1 MADLPGPIR
10 DFIDALTDE
19 LLAPAFML
27 VSDEG
32 GLNYWGGALSS
43 YGIGRLKENMQVGNE
58 IPFLVGLLPLDSGN
72 VFLPKVQTS
81 PQVFADV
88 YLFRRNEGT
97 WILLLDATDD
107 VKKRQALQQ
116 RTYDISLRA
125 AELEHEGRTLYDA
138 NSRLSESVKEQTIEL
153 SQTVVRLQQE
163 LAEGR
168 QREQALSVSELRF
181 RSLFDSNV
189 MGIVY
194 FDSFGNIFEANDA
207 FLQLLG
213 YSRDDLK
220 QGLLTLDRIAPI
232 ASEVGSSSQQ
242 DTLRPQELIRKD
254 HERISL
260 LFATAPQRE
269 APGNRIGF
277 AISYSQPKSTQ
288 ASS

>member
-1 MADLPGPIR
+1 MTDMPGPIR
-10 DFIDALTDE
+10 EFIDALTDE

-32 GLNYWGGALSS
+32 GLIDWGGALSS
-43 YGIGRLKENMQVGNE
+43 YGISGQEENMQVGNHV
-58 IPFLVGLLPLDSGN
+58 PFLVGLLPLDSGS
-72 VFLPKVQTS
+72 VFLPKVQTAA
-81 PQVFADV
+81 QVFADV
-88 YLFRRNEGT
+88 YLFRRHEGT

-125 AELEHEGRTLYDA
+125 AELEHEGRILYDT
-138 NSRLSESVKEQTIEL
+138 NSSLAAAVREQTFELSE
-153 SQTVVRLQQE
+153 TVVRLQQE

-168 QREQALSVSELRF
+168 QRERALLESETRF
-181 RSLFDSNV
+181 RSLFESDV

-194 FDSFGNIFEANDA
+194 FDSDGNIFESNDT

-220 QGLLTLDRIAPI
+220 QGLLTWDQIAPI
-232 ASEVGSSSQQ
+232 TSQVGSLKTQETLTQQ
-242 DTLRPQELIRKD
+242 EFTRRDQS
-254 HERISL
+254 RISL
-260 LFATAPQRE
+260 LFTTSPQIE

-277 AISYSQPKSTQ
+277 AINFPQPKSTQ

>member
-10 DFIDALTDE
+10 EFIDALTDD

-27 VSDEG
+27 VSDDG
-32 GLNYWGGALSS
+32 GLIDWGGALSS
-43 YGIGRLKENMQVGNE
+43 YGISGLEENMQVGNQV
-58 IPFLVGLLPLDSGN
+58 PFLVGLLPLDSGS
-72 VFLPKVQTS
+72 VFLPKVQTAA
-81 PQVFADV
+81 QVFADV
-88 YLFRRNEGT
+88 YLFRRDEGT

-138 NSRLSESVKEQTIEL
+138 NSRLAQRVKEQTSEL

-168 QREQALSVSELRF
+168 QSEHALKAIEARF
-181 RSLFDSNV
+181 RSLFESNV

-194 FDSFGNIFEANDA
+194 FDSFGNIFESNDI

-220 QGLLTLDRIAPI
+220 RGLLTWNQIAPI
-232 ASEVGSSSQQ
+232 VAEAGSSNSQE
-242 DTLRPQELIRKD
+242 TLTQQEFTRKD
-254 HERISL
+254 QSRISL
-260 LFATAPQRE
+260 LFATAPQIE
-269 APGNRIGF
+269 EPGNRIGF
-277 AISYSQPKSTQ
+277 AISLSQPQSTQ
-288 ASS
+288 ARS

>member
-10 DFIDALTDE
+10 EFIDALTDD

-32 GLNYWGGALSS
+32 RLIDWGGALSS
-43 YGIGRLKENMQVGNE
+43 YGISGLEENMQVANHV
-58 IPFLVGLLPLDSGN
+58 PFLVGLLPVDSGS
-72 VFLPKVQTS
+72 VLPKVQTAA
-81 PQVFADV
+81 QVFADV
-88 YLFRRNEGT
+88 YLFRRFEGT

-107 VKKRQALQQ
+107 ARKRQALQQ
-116 RTYDISLRA
+116 RTYDIALRA
-125 AELEHEGRTLYDA
+125 AELEHEGRTLYDT
-138 NSRLSESVKEQTIEL
+138 NSRLAAAVKEQTFEL
-153 SQTVVRLQQE
+153 SETVVRLQQE

-168 QREQALSVSELRF
+168 QREQALIESETRF
-181 RSLFDSNV
+181 RSLFESNV

-194 FDSFGNIFEANDA
+194 FDSDGNIFESNDT

-220 QGLLTLDRIAPI
+220 QGLLSWKQIVPI
-232 ASEVGSSSQQ
+232 VAEVGSSKMQE
-242 DTLRPQELIRKD
+242 TLRQQEFTRKD
-254 HERISL
+254 QTKVSL
-260 LFATAPQRE
+260 LFATAPQIE

-277 AISYSQPKSTQ
+277 AISFSQPKSTQ

>member
-10 DFIDALTDE
+10 EFIDALTDD

-27 VSDEG
+27 VSDDG
-32 GLNYWGGALSS
+32 RLIDWGGALSS
-43 YGIGRLKENMQVGNE
+43 YGISGLEENTQVGNHV
-58 IPFLVGLLPLDSGN
+58 PFLVGLLPVDSGS
-72 VFLPKVQTS
+72 VLPKVQTAG
-81 PQVFADV
+81 QVFADV
-88 YLFRRNEGT
+88 YLFRRREGT

-107 VKKRQALQQ
+107 AKKRQALQQ
-116 RTYDISLRA
+116 RTYDMALRA

-138 NSRLSESVKEQTIEL
+138 NSRLAERVKEQTSEL
-153 SQTVVRLQQE
+153 SETVVRLQQE

-168 QREQALSVSELRF
+168 QREQALIESETRF
-181 RSLFDSNV
+181 RSLFESNV

-194 FDSFGNIFEANDA
+194 FDSDGNIFESNDA

-220 QGLLTLDRIAPI
+220 QGFLTWKQIAPI
-232 ASEVGSSSQQ
+232 TSEVGSIKTEE
-242 DTLRPQELIRKD
+242 TLRQQEFTRKD
-254 HERISL
+254 QSRISL
-260 LFATAPQRE
+260 LFATAPQIE

-277 AISYSQPKSTQ
+277 AIDFSQPKSTQ

>member
-1 MADLPGPIR
+1 MTDMPGPIR
-10 DFIDALTDE
+10 EFIDALTDE

-32 GLNYWGGALSS
+32 GLIDWGGALSS
-43 YGIGRLKENMQVGNE
+43 YGISGQEENMQVGNHV
-58 IPFLVGLLPLDSGN
+58 PFLVGLLPLDSGS
-72 VFLPKVQTS
+72 VFLPKVQTAA
-81 PQVFADV
+81 QVFADV
-88 YLFRRNEGT
+88 YLFRRHEGT

-138 NSRLSESVKEQTIEL
+138 NSRLAQRVKEQTSEL

-168 QREQALSVSELRF
+168 QSEQALNASEARF
-181 RSLFDSNV
+181 RSLFESNV
-189 MGIVY
+189 MGIAY
-194 FDSFGNIFEANDA
+194 LDSLGNIFESNDT

-220 QGLLTLDRIAPI
+220 QGLLTWNQIAP
-232 ASEVGSSSQQ
+232 EVGSSTTHE
-242 DTLRPQELIRKD
+242 TLRQQEFTRKD
-254 HERISL
+254 QSRISL
-260 LFATAPQRE
+260 LFATAPQIE

-277 AISYSQPKSTQ
+277 AISFAQPKSTQ

>member
-10 DFIDALTDE
+10 EFIDALTDD

-27 VSDEG
+27 VSHED
-32 GLNYWGGALSS
+32 GLVAWGGALSS
-43 YGIGRLKENMQVGNE
+43 YGISDLEENMKVGNHV
-58 IPFLVGLLPLDSGN
+58 PFLVGLLPLDSGS
-72 VFLPKVQTS
+72 VFLPKVQAA

-88 YLFRRNEGT
+88 YLFRRHEGT

-138 NSRLSESVKEQTIEL
+138 NSRLAERVKEQTSEL

-168 QREQALSVSELRF
+168 QSEQALNASEARF
-181 RSLFDSNV
+181 RGLFECDV
-189 MGIVY
+189 MGIAY
-194 FDSFGNIFEANDA
+194 FDSLGNIFESNDT

-220 QGLLTLDRIAPI
+220 RGLLTWDQIAPV
-232 ASEVGSSSQQ
+232 AYEVGSSNQQ
-242 DTLRPQELIRKD
+242 EGMRPQEFTRKD
-254 HERISL
+254 QSRISL

-269 APGNRIGF
+269 VQGNQIGF
-277 AISYSQPKSTQ
+277 AIRFPQPKSTQ

>member
-10 DFIDALTDE
+10 EFIDALTDD

-32 GLNYWGGALSS
+32 GLTAWGGALSS
-43 YGIGRLKENMQVGNE
+43 YGISGLEENMQVGNDV
-58 IPFLVGLLPLDSGN
+58 PFLVGLLPLDSGS
-72 VFLPKVQTS
+72 VFLPKVQTAA
-81 PQVFADV
+81 QVFADV
-88 YLFRRNEGT
+88 YLFRRHEGT

-138 NSRLSESVKEQTIEL
+138 NSRLAQRVKEQTSEL

-168 QREQALSVSELRF
+168 QREQSLNASEARF

-189 MGIVY
+189 IGIVY
-194 FDSFGNIFEANDA
+194 FDSFGNIFESNDT

-220 QGLLTLDRIAPI
+220 RGLLSWNQIAPI
-232 ASEVGSSSQQ
+232 ASEVGFSN
-242 DTLRPQELIRKD
+242 PQESLRQQEFTRKD
-254 HERISL
+254 QSRISL
-260 LFATAPQRE
+260 LFATAPQIE
-269 APGNRIGF
+269 VPGNRIGF
-277 AISYSQPKSTQ
+277 AISFSQPKSTQ

>member
-10 DFIDALTDE
+10 EFIDALTDD

-27 VSDEG
+27 VSDDG
-32 GLNYWGGALSS
+32 RLIDWGGALSS
-43 YGIGRLKENMQVGNE
+43 YGISGLEENTQVGNHV
-58 IPFLVGLLPLDSGN
+58 PFLVGLLPVDSGS
-72 VFLPKVQTS
+72 VLPKVQTAA
-81 PQVFADV
+81 QVFADV
-88 YLFRRNEGT
+88 YLFRRREGT

-107 VKKRQALQQ
+107 AKKRQALQQ
-116 RTYDISLRA
+116 RTYDMALRA

-138 NSRLSESVKEQTIEL
+138 NSRLAERVKEQTSEL
-153 SQTVVRLQQE
+153 SETVVRLQQE

-168 QREQALSVSELRF
+168 QREQALIESETRF
-181 RSLFDSNV
+181 RSLFESKV

-194 FDSFGNIFEANDA
+194 FDSDGNIFESNDA

-220 QGLLTLDRIAPI
+220 QGFLTWKQIAPI
-232 ASEVGSSSQQ
+232 TSEVGSIKTEK
-242 DTLRPQELIRKD
+242 TLRQQEFTRKD
-254 HERISL
+254 QSRISL
-260 LFATAPQRE
+260 LFATAPQIE

-277 AISYSQPKSTQ
+277 AIDFSQPKSTQ

>member
-1 MADLPGPIR
+1 MGDLPGPIR
-10 DFIDALTDE
+10 EFIDALTDD

-32 GLNYWGGALSS
+32 GLMDWGGALSS
-43 YGIGRLKENMQVGNE
+43 YGISGLEENMQVGNHVT
-58 IPFLVGLLPLDSGN
+58 FLVGLLPVDSGS
-72 VFLPKVQTS
+72 VFLPKVQTAA
-81 PQVFADV
+81 QVFADV
-88 YLFRRNEGT
+88 YLFRRHEGT

-138 NSRLSESVKEQTIEL
+138 NSRLAERVKEQTSEL
-153 SQTVVRLQQE
+153 SQTVIRLQQE

-168 QREQALSVSELRF
+168 QREQALNASEVRF

-189 MGIVY
+189 LGIVY
-194 FDSFGNIFEANDA
+194 FDSFGNIFESNDT

-220 QGLLTLDRIAPI
+220 RGLLTWSQIAPI
-232 ASEVGSSSQQ
+232 ASEGSSNPQE
-242 DTLRPQELIRKD
+242 TLRQQEFTRKD
-254 HERISL
+254 QSRISL
-260 LFATAPQRE
+260 LFATAPQIE

-277 AISYSQPKSTQ
+277 ALSFSQPKSTQ

>member
-10 DFIDALTDE
+10 EFIDALTDD

-27 VSDEG
+27 VSDGG
-32 GLNYWGGALSS
+32 GLIDWGGALSS
-43 YGIGRLKENMQVGNE
+43 YGISGLEENMQVGNHV
-58 IPFLVGLLPLDSGN
+58 PFLVGLLPVDSGS
-72 VFLPKVQTS
+72 VFLPKVQTAA
-81 PQVFADV
+81 QVFADV
-88 YLFRRNEGT
+88 YLFRRHEGT

-116 RTYDISLRA
+116 RTYDIALRA
-125 AELEHEGRTLYDA
+125 SELEHEGQTLYDA
-138 NSRLSESVKEQTIEL
+138 NSRLAERVKEQTSEL

-168 QREQALSVSELRF
+168 QTEQELNASKTRF
-181 RSLFDSNV
+181 RSLFDSKV

-194 FDSFGNIFEANDA
+194 FDSFGNIFESNDT

-220 QGLLTLDRIAPI
+220 RGFLTWKQIAPI
-232 ASEVGSSSQQ
+232 VAEVCSLHAQE
-242 DTLRPQELIRKD
+242 TLRQQEFTRKD
-254 HERISL
+254 QTQVSL
-260 LFATAPQRE
+260 LFATAPQME

-277 AISYSQPKSTQ
+277 AISFSQPKSTQ
-288 ASS
+288 VSS

>member
-10 DFIDALTDE
+10 EFIDALTDD
-19 LLAPAFML
+19 LLVPAFML

-32 GLNYWGGALSS
+32 GLIDWGGALS
-43 YGIGRLKENMQVGNE
+43 YGISGLEENMQVGHHV
-58 IPFLVGLLPLDSGN
+58 PFLVGLLPLDSGS
-72 VFLPKVQTS
+72 VFLPKVQTAAE
-81 PQVFADV
+81 VFADV
-88 YLFRRNEGT
+88 YLFRRDEGT

-138 NSRLSESVKEQTIEL
+138 NSRLAQSVKEQTLEL

-168 QREQALSVSELRF
+168 QREQALSASEARF

-194 FDSFGNIFEANDA
+194 FDSTGNIFESNDT

-213 YSRDDLK
+213 YSRDDLNR
-220 QGLLTLDRIAPI
+220 GLLTWYQIAPI
-232 ASEVGSSSQQ
+232 GSDVGSSNPPE
-242 DTLRPQELIRKD
+242 TLRQQEFTRKD
-254 HERISL
+254 HSQISL
-260 LFATAPQRE
+260 LFATAPQIE
-269 APGNRIGF
+269 APGNRIGV
-277 AISYSQPKSTQ
+277 AISFSQPKSTQ

>member
-10 DFIDALTDE
+10 DFIDALTDD

-32 GLNYWGGALSS
+32 GLSYWGGALSS
-43 YGIGRLKENMQVGNE
+43 YGLGRLKENMQVGDHV
-58 IPFLVGLLPLDSGN
+58 PFLVGLLPLDSGN
-72 VFLPKVQTS
+72 VFLPKVQTAAD
-81 PQVFADV
+81 VFADV

-125 AELEHEGRTLYDA
+125 AELEHEGRTLYDS
-138 NSRLSESVKEQTIEL
+138 NSRLAAAVKEQTFEL

-168 QREQALSVSELRF
+168 QREEALIESETRF
-181 RSLFDSNV
+181 RSLFESNV

-194 FDSFGNIFEANDA
+194 FDSDGNIFESNDT
-207 FLQLLG
+207 FLLLLG

-220 QGLLTLDRIAPI
+220 QGLLTWDQIAPI
-232 ASEVGSSSQQ
+232 ASEVGSLKTHETLTQQ
-242 DTLRPQELIRKD
+242 EFTRRDQS
-254 HERISL
+254 RISL
-260 LFATAPQRE
+260 FFATAPQIE
-269 APGNRIGF
+269 VPGNRIGF
-277 AISYSQPKSTQ
+277 AINFSQPKSTQ
-288 ASS
+288 AGS

>member
-1 MADLPGPIR
+1 MADLPRPIR
-10 DFIDALTDE
+10 EFIDALTDD

-32 GLNYWGGALSS
+32 KLIHWGGALSS
-43 YGIGRLKENMQVGNE
+43 YGISGLKEEMQVGDHV
-58 IPFLVGLLPLDSGN
+58 PFLVGLLPLNSGS
-72 VFLPKVQTS
+72 VFLPKVQTAA
-81 PQVFADV
+81 QVFADV
-88 YLFRRNEGT
+88 YLFRRPEGT

-138 NSRLSESVKEQTIEL
+138 NTRLSASVREQTFEL
-153 SQTVVRLQQE
+153 SETVGRLQQE

-168 QREQALSVSELRF
+168 RREQALIESETRF

-194 FDSFGNIFEANDA
+194 LDGSGNIFESNDA

-220 QGLLTLDRIAPI
+220 RGLLTWNQIAPV
-232 ASEVGSSSQQ
+232 ALEVGSSNPKE
-242 DTLRPQELIRKD
+242 TLRQQEFTRKD
-254 HERISL
+254 QSRISL
-260 LFATAPQRE
+260 LFATAPQIE

-277 AISYSQPKSTQ
+277 AISFSQPKSTQ

>member
-10 DFIDALTDE
+10 DFIGALTDD

-32 GLNYWGGALSS
+32 GLSYWGGALSA
-43 YGIGRLKENMQVGNE
+43 YGIGRLKENMQVGNH

-72 VFLPKVQTS
+72 VFLPKVQTAAD
-81 PQVFADV
+81 VFADV
-88 YLFRRNEGT
+88 YLFRRREGT

-125 AELEHEGRTLYDA
+125 AELEHEGRTLFDA
-138 NSRLSESVKEQTIEL
+138 NSRLTESVKEQTLEL

-168 QREQALSVSELRF
+168 QREQALTESEARF

-189 MGIVY
+189 MGIAY
-194 FDSFGNIFEANDA
+194 FDSSGNIFESNDV
-207 FLQLLG
+207 FLELLG

-220 QGLLTLDRIAPI
+220 RGLLTWNQIALI
-232 ASEVGSSSQQ
+232 ASEGGSSNAQE
-242 DTLRPQELIRKD
+242 TLRQQVFTRKD
-254 HERISL
+254 QSRISL
-260 LFATAPQRE
+260 LFATAPQLE

-277 AISYSQPKSTQ
+277 AISFPQSKSTQ
-288 ASS
+288 ASL

>member
-10 DFIDALTDE
+10 EFIDVLTDD

-32 GLNYWGGALSS
+32 RLIDWGGALFSH
-43 YGIGRLKENMQVGNE
+43 GLIDLKENMQVSNE
-58 IPFLVGLLPLDSGN
+58 VSFLVGLLPLDSGS
-72 VFLPKVQTS
+72 VFLPKVQTAEK
-81 PQVFADV
+81 VFADV
-88 YLFRRNEGT
+88 YLFQRAEGT

-116 RTYDISLRA
+116 RTYDIALRT
-125 AELEHEGRTLYDA
+125 AELEQEGQTLYDA
-138 NSRLSESVKEQTIEL
+138 NSRLMERVREQTAEL
-153 SQTVVRLQQE
+153 SLTVVRLQKE

-168 QREQALSVSELRF
+168 QREQALVYSEMRF
-181 RSLFDSNV
+181 RSLFNSNV

-194 FDSFGNIFEANDA
+194 FDNLGNIFESNDT

-220 QGLLTLDRIAPI
+220 RGLLTWKQIAPTE
-232 ASEVGSSSQQ
+232 AEVDFSEAQETLSQKEF
-242 DTLRPQELIRKD
+242 TRKD
-254 HERISL
+254 QSQVSL
-260 LFATAPQRE
+260 LFAAAPQIE
-269 APGNRIGF
+269 APENRIGF
-277 AISYSQPKSTQ
+277 VIGFSQPKSTQ